1 MDTLEYVQRDKDL
14 QIVDKIGLGVFV
26 FGIGLYLYMLRLL
39 SMFILD

>member
-1 MDTLEYVQRDKDL
+1 M
-14 QIVDKIGLGVFV
+14 DKIGLSVFA